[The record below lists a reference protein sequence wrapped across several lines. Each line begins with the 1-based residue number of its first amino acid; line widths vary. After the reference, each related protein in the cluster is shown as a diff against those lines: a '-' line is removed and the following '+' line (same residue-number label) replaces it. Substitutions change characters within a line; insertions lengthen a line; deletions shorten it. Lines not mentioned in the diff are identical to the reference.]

1 MRANTPH
8 FLLFSESRS
17 SRNRRA
23 MESSDVVGQWRFVLE
38 SVDGETKLEVADDE
52 SEGDVSRLE
61 LLAVVRGLEALDQPS
76 RVTLVTPSRYV
87 THGLRFGLAEWR
99 ENGWQWERFGEMQRV
114 KNWDLWQRID
124 RAMRFHD
131 VDCRVW
137 RFDMPEEGP
146 PASHLARRPSAAATR
161 AQGSQSVGFD
171 ESIQAGSPSV
181 LAICRRVVCDVLRRY
196 WPVSRGALAAQAA

>member
-17 SRNRRA
+17 SKNRGA
-23 MESSDVVGQWRFVLE
+23 IESSEVVGQWRFVLE
-38 SVDGETKLEVADDE
+38 SVDGETKMEVADDE
-52 SEGDVSRLE
+52 SEIDISRLE

-124 RAMRFHD
+124 RAMRFHE

-146 PASHLARRPSAAATR
+146 PASHLSRRVSPTAARARDVQPADTRPSRET
-161 AQGSQSVGFD
+161 
-171 ESIQAGSPSV
+171 ESLSV
-181 LAICRRVVCDVLRRY
+181 LAACRRVFQDVLRRC
-196 WPVSRGALAAQAA
+196 WPVTRGAVAAQAA